1 MRRWLLAIWALLK
14 SLARKVTEMPRR
26 YLPDQ
31 ELVIIE
37 DDFDEMA
44 DYGREHQVPG
54 APTPPPPKGWE
65 ALCRGKTIGKTGPI
79 RFATGAIFSSP
90 SVNLFEVSAENGDAM
105 ELSVL
110 LSTPKFAPALS
121 FALVPNIENFKGPWQ
136 DNVDIMNMT
145 PAQIAAAYGI
155 NGPLLGDAKAEITW
169 GTGGIDHRAIVDMH
183 NGAGIIIN
191 ASFVRIRA
199 FIAPREFNSASDM
212 FYLLGAQIAPGV
224 SKYLGA
230 QFTQP
235 LGSID
240 ENTES
245 EVRAVPRFARRVH
258 LAGGNN
264 DIVPGPLF
272 AGRIRF
278 WRNATG
284 PALNSQMVGEY
295 RFTANSAD
303 AGPVRIPNGAYFY
316 TVISEINAAAV
327 TLRIFAIFDL
337 AI

>member
-1 MRRWLLAIWALLK
+1 MRRWLLAIWVLLK
-14 SLARKVTEMPRR
+14 SLVRKVTEMPRR

-44 DYGREHQVPG
+44 EYGRTHQVPG
-54 APTPPPPKGWE
+54 TPTAPPPPKGWE
-65 ALCRGKTIGKTGPI
+65 ALQRGKTIGKTAPI

-90 SVNLFEVSAENGDAM
+90 SADLFEVSAENGDAM

-110 LSTPKFAPALS
+110 LSAPKFAPALS
-121 FALVPNIENFKGPWQ
+121 FAAMPNIQDFRGPWQ

-145 PAQIAAAYGI
+145 PAQIAAAYGV
-155 NGPLLGDAKAEITW
+155 NGPLLTDVKAEITW
-169 GTGGIDHRAIVDMH
+169 GTGGIDHRAIVDVH

-191 ASFVRIRA
+191 ASFVRIRE
-199 FIAPREFNSASDM
+199 FVLRESNSGSDM
-212 FYLLGAQIAPGV
+212 FYLVGAQIAPGV

-235 LGSID
+235 MGEID
-240 ENTES
+240 LNTES
-245 EVRAVPRFARRVH
+245 VVRAVPRFARRVH
-258 LAGGNN
+258 LAGGSNN
-264 DIVPGPLF
+264 IIPAPLF

-284 PALNSQMVGEY
+284 PALNTQLVGEY
-295 RFTANSAD
+295 RFTGNSTD
-303 AGPVRIPNGAYFY
+303 ASPVRIPNGAYFY
-316 TVISEINAAAV
+316 TVISETDFAAA
-327 TLRIFAIFDL
+327 TGRIFAIFDL